1 MSRYLIPVATVA
13 TIGAIA
19 WAAEMQSPG
28 FWLIFLAYLA
38 EFTRRAVDALEPI
51 ALLAVV
57 GWLSWKAS
65 AYVTERDTLQAV
77 AEAAGRKNRKA
88 DAHPEAEWN

>member
-1 MSRYLIPVATVA
+1 MSRYLFAVA

-19 WAAEMQSPG
+19 WG
-28 FWLIFLAYLA
+28 A

-65 AYVTERDTLQAV
+65 AHITERDTLQAV
-77 AEAAGRKNRKA
+77 AEAAGRKNQAA
-88 DAHPEAEWN
+88 DTHPEAKWN